1 MDCSCGKSITDIKL
15 GHAIK
20 GTNTK
25 NTLHHL
31 KIEIPSSRDD
41 EVLSTNVLK
50 LVFNLC
56 VFVSIAAL
64 LMCAIPV
71 HV

>member
-1 MDCSCGKSITDIKL
+1 MDCSYGKTITNIKL

-20 GTNTK
+20 GTNK
-25 NTLHHL
+25 
-31 KIEIPSSRDD
+31 KIPYNIKCDD
-41 EVLSTNVLK
+41 GVLSTNVLK
-50 LVFNLC
+50 FVFTLC